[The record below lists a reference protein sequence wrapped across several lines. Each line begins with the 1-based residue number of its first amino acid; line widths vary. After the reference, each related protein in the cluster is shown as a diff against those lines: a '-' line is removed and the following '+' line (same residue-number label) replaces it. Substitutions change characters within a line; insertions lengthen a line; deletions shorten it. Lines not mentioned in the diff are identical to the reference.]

1 MGLTSAQY
9 LFYEVAFG
17 YDEGENGHIGG
28 TLSFYMA
35 WISDAVLYILHW
47 IIEVKG
53 LTGATGPLSCYCI
66 WLRWKSNLKGS
77 KAFETQMEEEEDGG

>member
-1 MGLTSAQY
+1 M
-9 LFYEVAFG
+9 
-17 YDEGENGHIGG
+17 
-28 TLSFYMA
+28 
-35 WISDAVLYILHW
+35 YILHW

-77 KAFETQMEEEEDGG
+77 KAFETQWLKKRMEDEAQNKVRIKRTIMTRIRRLIRIIWNPQLMELGLKTLP